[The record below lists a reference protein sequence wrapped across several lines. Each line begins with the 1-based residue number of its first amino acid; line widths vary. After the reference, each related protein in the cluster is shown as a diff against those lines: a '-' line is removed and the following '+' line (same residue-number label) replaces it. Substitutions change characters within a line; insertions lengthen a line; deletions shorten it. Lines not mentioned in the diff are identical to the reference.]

1 VAVGAGL
8 LLPAL
13 AKSKAKAQGISCLNN
28 MKQIALALHLFAS
41 DHNGKLPWQV
51 SEKDGGSMEF
61 IKPRSAKN
69 ALLDADGK
77 PIFDENSRKH
87 IGTLKKHLGGY
98 RALTCP
104 TLGNK
109 PVPNKLTDK
118 YDVSYWLL
126 TDKKLNL
133 LNVKNPATT
142 IILVCPHHQDAY
154 GAAFADGHCEIMKW
168 PRVIQRFKDQ
178 DNPIEL
184 PTFPQL
190 N

>member
-1 VAVGAGL
+1 
-8 LLPAL
+8 
-13 AKSKAKAQGISCLNN
+13 
-28 MKQIALALHLFAS
+28 
-41 DHNGKLPWQV
+41 
-51 SEKDGGSMEF
+51 MEF

-77 PIFDENSRKH
+77 PIFDENSWKH
-87 IGTLKKHLGGY
+87 LGTLKKNLGSY

-118 YDVSYWLL
+118 HDVSYWLL

-133 LNVKNPATT
+133 HNAKKTAAT

-154 GAAFADGHCEIMKW
+154 GAAFADGHCEIMKC
-168 PRVIQRFKDQ
+168 PVRFNDSRIRTTLSSCQPFHDATDRIGPPEPKAAMACKSSGTQ
-178 DNPIEL
+178 SPKL
-184 PTFPQL
+184 PATR
-190 N
+190 